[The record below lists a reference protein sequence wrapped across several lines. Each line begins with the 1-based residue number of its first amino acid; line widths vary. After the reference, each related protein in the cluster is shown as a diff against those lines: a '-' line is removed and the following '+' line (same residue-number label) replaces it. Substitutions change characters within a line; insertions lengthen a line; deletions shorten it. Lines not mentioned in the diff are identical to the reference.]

1 MLRPTLAVALIVAAV
16 MAPSALASQ
25 GGKYRGSGSDAGS
38 RANITGTASV
48 PSTGGVIATVRTQ
61 SGFTSSSGLIQ
72 FGHLKHGSSFS
83 SNCGPA
89 GTIGYMVERRAVS
102 GSYLCNAFF
111 GSFGSNQKFSVL
123 HVSGSGWNAYLNGS
137 KIDGPYALGYTSGY
151 AIAVGEYN
159 GSAPSS
165 YSMTFGPSGYTPWQT
180 TLDRTNWFDITS
192 ATNFNDG
199 GWSITNLPSPFSIS
213 R

>member
-1 MLRPTLAVALIVAAV
+1 MLRSILAVSFVIAVTVAPPALG
-16 MAPSALASQ
+16 SQ

-38 RANITGTASV
+38 RANITGTSTV
-48 PSTGGVIATVRTQ
+48 PSTGGVIATVRVQ
-61 SGFTSSSGLIQ
+61 NVSSDGLIQ
-72 FGHLKHGSSFS
+72 FGHIKHGSSFT

-89 GTIGYMVERRAVS
+89 GTIGYMVERKAVG

-137 KIDGPYALGYTSGY
+137 KIDGPYALGFTSGL
-151 AIAVGEYN
+151 AFAVGEYN
-159 GSAPSS
+159 GTAPSS
-165 YSMTFGPSGYTPWQT
+165 YSMTFGPSGGTAWQYTV
-180 TLDRTNWFDITS
+180 DRTNWITISS

-199 GWSITNLPSPFSIS
+199 GWIISSLPSPFSIS

>member
-1 MLRPTLAVALIVAAV
+1 MLRSITAVGLVALAVA
-16 MAPSALASQ
+16 APSALANQ

-38 RANITGTASV
+38 RANITGSSSV

-61 SGFTSSSGLIQ
+61 GVSDGLFQ
-72 FGHLKHGSSFS
+72 FGHIKEGASFT
-83 SNCGPA
+83 SNCGT
-89 GTIGYMVERRAVS
+89 GTIGYMVERKAVG

-111 GSFGSNQKFSVL
+111 GVFGSNHKFSVL
-123 HVSGSGWNAYLNGS
+123 HVSGSGWNAYLDGS
-137 KIDGPYALGYTSGY
+137 KIDGPYALGYTSGL
-151 AIAVGEYN
+151 AFAVGEFN

-165 YSMTFGPSGYTPWQT
+165 YSMTFGPSGGTPWQYT
-180 TLDRTNWFDITS
+180 VDRTNWITINS

-199 GWSITNLPSPFSIS
+199 GWMITSLPSPFTIS